1 MRRSAGNGVLVR
13 AILFAV
19 CTITSLTC
27 QAQQPA
33 APAPTTAPV
42 SHKPLTVDRLY
53 TEPSLSG
60 QLTRGIAWTP
70 DSKQLSFFETKGAG
84 KEAKT
89 ELWVMDVATGQRRA
103 LLSADKLEAVLP
115 PDSEKTTQA
124 TGLGRHAP
132 AEYQWAPGGGVLL
145 FQGPTSLAWFDLK
158 TQTSRTLVSG
168 KESIADPKISPDG
181 RY

>member
-1 MRRSAGNGVLVR
+1 MRRSVGTGVFVR
-13 AILFAV
+13 AILLLV
-19 CTITSLTC
+19 CGVPLLS
-27 QAQQPA
+27 ARGQQPA

-42 SHKPLTVDRLY
+42 SQKPLTVDRIY

-103 LLSADKLEAVLP
+103 LLSAHKLESVLSP
-115 PDSEKTTQA
+115 GSEKATQA

-132 AEYQWAPGGGVLL
+132 SEYPVA
-145 FQGPTSLAWFDLK
+145 A
-158 TQTSRTLVSG
+158 R
-168 KESIADPKISPDG
+168 
-181 RY
+181 R